1 MSTVNRFE
9 ELEIWKKSRTL
20 CKEIFVVTKKVDF
33 AKDYALRNQILRS
46 SGSIMDNI
54 AEGFERDGNKEF
66 VNFLSIAKGSC
77 GETRSQLY
85 RAYDFEYIDNKEC
98 EKLVEETTLIS
109 AGIKN
114 FMSYLQKSEY
124 KGNKFKS
131 TDTVSEP

>member
-85 RAYDFEYIDNKEC
+85 RAYDFEYIDNTEC

>member
-1 MSTVNRFE
+1 MSIVNRFE

-85 RAYDFEYIDNKEC
+85 RAYDFEYIDNTEC

-131 TDTVSEP
+131 TGTVSEP

>member
-1 MSTVNRFE
+1 MATYNRFE
-9 ELEIWKKSRTL
+9 DLDVWKKSRTM
-20 CKEIFVVTKKVDF
+20 CKNIYIITKKSAF
-33 AKDYALRNQILRS
+33 SRDYALKDQILRS
-46 SGSIMDNI
+46 SGSVMDNI
-54 AEGFERDGNKEF
+54 AEGFEREGNKEF
-66 VNFLSIAKGSC
+66 INFLSIAKGSC

-85 RAYDFEYIDNKEC
+85 RAYDFEYIDNTEC

-131 TDTVSEP
+131 TGTVSEP

>member
-85 RAYDFEYIDNKEC
+85 RAYDFEYIDNTEC

-114 FMSYLQKSEY
+114 FMLYLQKSEY

-131 TDTVSEP
+131 TGTVSEP

>member
-77 GETRSQLY
+77 GSVFIQFFIFIQVAE
-85 RAYDFEYIDNKEC
+85 
-98 EKLVEETTLIS
+98 
-109 AGIKN
+109 
-114 FMSYLQKSEY
+114 
-124 KGNKFKS
+124 
-131 TDTVSEP
+131 

>member
-33 AKDYALRNQILRS
+33 AKGYALRNQILRS

-77 GETRSQLY
+77 GETRSQIY
-85 RAYDFEYIDNKEC
+85 RAYDFEYIDNTEC

-131 TDTVSEP
+131 TGTVSEP

>member
-77 GETRSQLY
+77 GETRSQL
-85 RAYDFEYIDNKEC
+85 
-98 EKLVEETTLIS
+98 
-109 AGIKN
+109 
-114 FMSYLQKSEY
+114 
-124 KGNKFKS
+124 
-131 TDTVSEP
+131 